1 MAKLILQTELLQHSS
16 TVKHGLSDMTITQS
30 LSGNINFMFLT
41 VCSEQY

>member
-16 TVKHGLSDMTITQS
+16 TVKDCLTDTTITQS

-41 VCSEQY
+41 VCRAQY